1 MRNFIYKT
9 KKSLWPKLAILCYH
23 RIENY
28 TSDPVKITV
37 SKKNFLEQINFLK
50 QFANIISPNLLFKSL
65 KNRKNLPR
73 RSVLLTFDDGYS
85 SYEQTMDLLLK
96 ESISAIFFISL
107 RKERFWWD
115 ILSKILFENQ
125 RVQKTNYIKINN
137 LLTKLG
143 CNFKIEESIDFN
155 LMDVLRKWSVT
166 DKVFPFNRNK
176 AFYFLAKEMEEVNHY
191 KKSRM
196 LDIVNSL
203 SKKKRNFSYL
213 LNEKFINFHQ
223 IGYHTINHYNLSKL
237 SYDNQKLEI
246 ELGKKELE
254 SIINQQ
260 VKIFAYPFGNRYHY
274 NDETLEIVKRNF
286 NFAFSNFEG
295 LVHKDSNIYEMPRF
309 LVRDWDIDSFIQNIK
324 RFFRH

>member
-1 MRNFIYKT
+1 MRNFIYRA
-9 KKSLWPKLAILCYH
+9 KKALWPKLVILCYH

-50 QFANIISPNLLFKSL
+50 KFAKIITPDQLFESL
-65 KNRKNLPR
+65 KSRKNLPA

-85 SYEQTMDLLLK
+85 SYDQTMDLLRK
-96 ESISAIFFISL
+96 ECISAIFFISL
-107 RKERFWWD
+107 RKDKYWWD

-125 RVQKTNYIKINN
+125 HVEKSNYIKINN
-137 LLTKLG
+137 LLTEIG
-143 CNFKIEESIDFN
+143 CNFKIEESINSN
-155 LMDVLRKWSVT
+155 LMDLLREWSIT
-166 DKVFPFNRNK
+166 DKIFPFNRNK
-176 AFYFLAKEMEEVNHY
+176 AFYFLAKEIENIDHY

-196 LDIVNSL
+196 LDTVTSL
-203 SKKKRNFSYL
+203 SNEKRNFSYL
-213 LNEKFINFHQ
+213 SNKKLINFHK

-237 SYDNQKLEI
+237 SYDNQRVEI
-246 ELGKKELE
+246 EMGKKELE
-254 SIINQQ
+254 SIINRE

-274 NDETLEIVKRNF
+274 NADTLEIVKRNF

-309 LVRDWDIDSFIQNIK
+309 LVRDWDLDNFILNIK
-324 RFFRH
+324 RFFRY

>member
-1 MRNFIYKT
+1 MRNFIYKI
-9 KKSLWPKLAILCYH
+9 KKALWPKLVILCYH

-37 SKKNFLEQINFLK
+37 SKKNFLEHINFLK
-50 QFANIISPNLLFKSL
+50 EFAKIISPNQLFESL

-85 SYEQTMDLLLK
+85 SYEQTMDLLIK
-96 ESISAIFFISL
+96 ESIPAIFFISL
-107 RKERFWWD
+107 RKKRYWWD

-125 RVQKTNYIKINN
+125 HVEKSNYIKINN
-137 LLTKLG
+137 LLTELG
-143 CNFKIEESIDFN
+143 CNFNIEESINFN
-155 LMDVLRKWSVT
+155 LMDKLRRWSVT
-166 DKVFPFNRNK
+166 DEFFPFNRNK
-176 AFYFLAKEMEEVNHY
+176 AFYFLAKEMEDVDHY

-213 LNEKFINFHQ
+213 LNEKFTNYHK

-237 SYDNQKLEI
+237 SYDNQKIEI

-274 NDETLEIVKRNF
+274 NTDTLEIVKRNF

-309 LVRDWDIDSFIQNIK
+309 LVRDWGRDSFIQNIK
-324 RFFRH
+324 GFFKY

>member
-1 MRNFIYKT
+1 MRNFIYKI
-9 KKSLWPKLAILCYH
+9 KKSLWPKLVILCYH

-37 SKKNFLEQINFLK
+37 SKKNFLEHINFLK
-50 QFANIISPNLLFKSL
+50 EFAKIISPNQLFESL

-85 SYEQTMDLLLK
+85 SYEQTMDLLIK
-96 ESISAIFFISL
+96 ESIPAIFFISL
-107 RKERFWWD
+107 RKKRYWWD

-125 RVQKTNYIKINN
+125 HVEKSNYIKINN
-137 LLTKLG
+137 LLTELG
-143 CNFKIEESIDFN
+143 CNFNIEESINFN
-155 LMDVLRKWSVT
+155 LMDKLRRWSVT
-166 DKVFPFNRNK
+166 DEFFPFNRNK
-176 AFYFLAKEMEEVNHY
+176 AFYFLAKEMEDVDHY

-213 LNEKFINFHQ
+213 LNEKFTNYHK

-237 SYDNQKLEI
+237 SYDNQKIEI

-274 NDETLEIVKRNF
+274 NMDTLKIVKRNF

-309 LVRDWDIDSFIQNIK
+309 LVRDWGRDSFIQNIK
-324 RFFRH
+324 GFFKY